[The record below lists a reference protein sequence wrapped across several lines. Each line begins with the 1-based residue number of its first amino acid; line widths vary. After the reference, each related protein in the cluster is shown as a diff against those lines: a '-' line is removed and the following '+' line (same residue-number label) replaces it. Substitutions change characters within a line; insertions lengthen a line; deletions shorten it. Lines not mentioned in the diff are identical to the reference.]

1 VASACGG
8 ERVASWETGEDPG
21 SEVRQDERGDARG
34 EPDEAIDVLRA
45 VWTASGRTSAEL
57 DELFG
62 SAKSCKNMQNVGFD
76 DFAGSEGDIRSAWR
90 ATLEREGKLRD
101 RPGSIAD
108 LVLGTAEHADR

>member
-1 VASACGG
+1 MASACGG
-8 ERVASWETGEDPG
+8 EQVAGWETGEDPG

-34 EPDEAIDVLRA
+34 EPDEAIDVLRG

-62 SAKSCKNMQNVGFD
+62 PAKSCKNMQSVGFD

-90 ATLEREGKLRD
+90 ATLEREGKLGD
-101 RPGSIAD
+101 RPGSVAG
-108 LVLGTAEHADR
+108 LVLGTAEQADR